1 MDEVI
6 NCSSYLVARSRHVLQ
21 ESKDKPRQ
29 DGFLWPIYENVD
41 LDGDQD
47 THVRV
52 VEKVSDF
59 RLVTDISASEFS
71 LASLVK
77 SGVVPSVVSP
87 ASFYVGSRI
96 DNISLAEDAGRI
108 MSNNI
113 DKFTVKPQNLE
124 NNE

>member
-6 NCSSYLVARSRHVLQ
+6 NCSSFMVARSRHVLQ
-21 ESKDKPRQ
+21 ESKDLPKQ

-47 THVRV
+47 THVRI
-52 VEKVSDF
+52 VEKASNF
-59 RLVTDISASEFS
+59 RLVTDIDASEFS
-71 LASLVK
+71 LSSLVK
-77 SGVVPSVVSP
+77 TGVVPSVVSP

-96 DNISLAEDAGRI
+96 DNVSLAEDAGRI
-108 MSNNI
+108 MSNNL
-113 DKFTVKPQNLE
+113 DKFTVQPQNDE